1 MDTNVNKSQPVSFS
15 NGISVKVFILL
26 VATMQNP
33 TKPMS
38 VSVMENSVKIIN
50 AKSIIEWMSDLGN
63 SQRHSKRIKT
73 YHLDRYIITL
83 FD

>member
-1 MDTNVNKSQPVSFS
+1 
-15 NGISVKVFILL
+15 
-26 VATMQNP
+26 MQNP

-38 VSVMENSVKIIN
+38 VSMMENSVKIIN

-73 YHLDRYIITL
+73 YHLDRNIITL